1 MDNKKSFSDF
11 LNFDVMITPTI
22 MKVYYI
28 VFSILGALGMLF
40 TLMAA
45 FAGQMGGAGAVV
57 GFIIGLIAAA
67 VYLLLFRIVC
77 EMMILLFKVYGE
89 LKNIREKQ

>member
-11 LNFDVMITPTI
+11 LNFDLMITPTI

-40 TLMAA
+40 TLMAT

-57 GFIIGLIAAA
+57 GFIVGLIAAA
-67 VYLLLFRIVC
+67 VYLLFFRIVC

-89 LKNIREKQ
+89 LKHMREKQ